1 MKKLIIFVLS
11 LIILISIVI
20 LGGRYSAKKAILD
33 YMDKQG
39 IDKRNIL
46 VDDFFKDWK
55 LGGYLYCVSINDE
68 DPDIYYEYHYDRG
81 EIRFSASKMD
91 EESIREK
98 VWGGNVLT
106 YEQLEDIK
114 YPPLKE

>member
-39 IDKRNIL
+39 IRKESIL

-68 DPDIYYEYHYDRG
+68 DPDIYYEYHYDHG
-81 EIRFSASKMD
+81 KIKFSASKMN
-91 EESIREK
+91 EKSIREK

-106 YEQLEDIK
+106 YKQLENIK